1 MRKQR
6 LRKREF
12 KVTHLVIGRTRT
24 RNNKKNFFKYQNQ
37 GTGGNR

>member
-24 RNNKKNFFKYQNQ
+24 RNNNTYFLYRRALLEFIYV
-37 GTGGNR
+37 